1 MSIQEVSAERKFWG
15 TPELIENL
23 LPFLDAF
30 STKNL
35 AESHKLTRRIL
46 RNSLNWNKLIK
57 RTFPQKRYTI
67 MNHYY
72 VPEPT
77 NVILEFEREKARLLA
92 EILSMSK
99 DSSQLEMDLL
109 HAICER
115 FSLTYEQ
122 DGIYFYSHFVN
133 VSCSCLQT
141 HRVSLWGFLVL
152 EDVAAI
158 LDSREQSILEMASK
172 ELVEPLLTALGS
184 RALHQE
190 EMVERIQSR
199 SVRCNSK
206 KSAEALAT
214 LAEKTQAWWGL
225 GDIHV
230 DNVIGAEGW
239 TSIRKA
245 LELLSRKR
253 QIYVQMFS
261 ERHTMTAGKK
271 EDMKAIWD
279 VIQDW
284 EVKSDEGSV
293 SYKMSFSNVEGR
305 TDRGWED
312 WEGVYG
318 LRKGLGSIIQMSH
331 EEWLEELANLPW

>member
-1 MSIQEVSAERKFWG
+1 MSLQEISAERKFWG

-23 LPFLDAF
+23 LPFLDTSAAQ
-30 STKNL
+30 NL
-35 AESHKLTRRIL
+35 AESHKLTRHIL
-46 RNSLNWNKLIK
+46 TNGLNWNKLIK
-57 RTFPQKRYTI
+57 RTFPEKQL
-67 MNHYY
+67 NHYS
-72 VPEPT
+72 VPEPMD
-77 NVILEFEREKARLLA
+77 VIFESERSKAVSLA
-92 EILSMSK
+92 KILSMNK
-99 DSSQLEMDLL
+99 DLTPQSQLEMDLV
-109 HAICER
+109 HAVCER
-115 FSLTYEQ
+115 FSLTNKQ
-122 DGIYFYSHFVN
+122 DGIYFYTSFVN

-190 EMVERIQSR
+190 EIVERIQSR